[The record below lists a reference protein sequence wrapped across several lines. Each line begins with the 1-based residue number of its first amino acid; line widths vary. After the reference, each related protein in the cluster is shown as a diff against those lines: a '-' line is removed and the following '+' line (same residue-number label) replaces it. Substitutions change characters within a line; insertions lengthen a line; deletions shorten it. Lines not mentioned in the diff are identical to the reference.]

1 MSYITQHWSFD
12 PFLILAVVVAGW
24 HEVGLQ
30 RLARRSRP
38 GRTRERRLRSLWFY
52 GGLAVLLI
60 AVCSPVGY
68 WAYDYFLVHM
78 IQHLLLMFAAPSLIV
93 AGAPWQPLLAALP
106 GRSRRSATGEVLA
119 GGWSRPLRAA
129 GGFLL
134 RPWVAVGLFNAAMIV
149 WHLPGPLDLAENNR
163 AVHIWLMYA
172 SFLAAG
178 VLFWLQF
185 IPSPPFRRQ
194 MPLVS
199 QAAALLVTNV
209 IMIGLAMALS
219 IFVNGSVYP
228 VYDHVPGVT
237 LPPFADQQIGAA
249 ILWVC
254 GDFWA
259 LPTMIVI
266 VRQLIVTDG
275 SLAAA
280 LDRMLNRGAS
290 RDSWTAWG
298 RPHAGA
304 LAQRPSPPDA
314 EP

>member
-1 MSYITQHWSFD
+1 
-12 PFLILAVVVAGW
+12 V
-24 HEVGLQ
+24 
-30 RLARRSRP
+30 
-38 GRTRERRLRSLWFY
+38 TRE
-52 GGLAVLLI
+52 V
-60 AVCSPVGY
+60 
-68 WAYDYFLVHM
+68 M
-78 IQHLLLMFAAPSLIV
+78 
-93 AGAPWQPLLAALP
+93 
-106 GRSRRSATGEVLA
+106 A
-119 GGWSRPLRAA
+119 GGWSRPLRAV
-129 GGFLL
+129 GRFFGQ
-134 RPWVAVGLFNAAMIV
+134 PWVAVALFNLVMIV
-149 WHLPGPLDLAENNR
+149 WHLPRAYDLAEDNQ
-163 AVHIWLMYA
+163 AVHIWLMHG
-172 SFLAAG
+172 SFFVAG

-185 IPSPPFRRQ
+185 IPSPPFRRR

-209 IMIGLAMALS
+209 IMIGIAMALS

-228 VYDHVPGVT
+228 VYGHVPGVT

-280 LDRMLNRGAS
+280 LDKMLNRGVS
-290 RDSWTAWG
+290 RNTWTAWG
-298 RPHAGA
+298 RPRAGA

-314 EP
+314 ES